1 MMNKY
6 LMAVFA
12 ATLALVS
19 MSAFP
24 KEIDLTDQ
32 DRVDLR
38 QRADALRSE
47 NSLGRG
53 REEGTRD
60 YFRGANVKPAKAKQG
75 KRYGK
80 RHAKRGHGKQ
90 RA

>member
-1 MMNKY
+1 MNKY

-12 ATLALVS
+12 AALALVS

-24 KEIDLTDQ
+24 KEVDLTDH
-32 DRVDLR
+32 DRMDLR

-47 NSLGRG
+47 NALGRG
-53 REEGTRD
+53 REEGIRD
-60 YFRGANVKPAKAKQG
+60 FRGSNVKPAKAKH
-75 KRYGK
+75 GK
-80 RHAKRGHGKQ
+80 RHGKRQAKRSHSKR